1 MNIIDTILK
10 FIINFVQQNATD
22 IIWIIILFFFGR
34 ITLKLIVKRLVQIA
48 DDGDDAHVSQGEARA
63 KTLGHVVVTTGNIFI
78 YAVILLMI
86 LSLFGVD
93 ITPILAGAGVI
104 GLAIGFGAQSLV
116 KDFVSGLFILVENQ
130 YGIGDKVKI
139 GSFEGQVIKIT
150 MRSTVLKDNEGKLY
164 YMSNGSINNVINLS
178 QQKKSS

>member
-1 MNIIDTILK
+1 MNVILQSILD
-10 FIINFVQQNATD
+10 FIRQNAAD
-22 IIWIIILFFFGR
+22 IISIIILFFFGR
-34 ITLKLIVKRLVQIA
+34 IILKLIVKRLVNIA
-48 DDGDDAHVSQGEARA
+48 DDGDGEHVSQKEKREE
-63 KTLGHVVVTTGNIFI
+63 TLGHIIVATGNTVI
-78 YAVILLMI
+78 YLVITLMV

-139 GSFEGQVIKIT
+139 GSFEGQVTKIT
-150 MRSTVLKDNEGKLY
+150 IRSTTLRDNEGKVFHI
-164 YMSNGSINNVINLS
+164 SNGLIKDVINLS
-178 QQKKSS
+178 QQKK

>member
-1 MNIIDTILK
+1 MNTIQE
-10 FIINFVQQNATD
+10 FIINIIKQNGVD

-34 ITLKLIVKRLVQIA
+34 MILKLIVKRLTQIV
-48 DDGDDAHVSQGEARA
+48 DDGDDARTSQKEKRA
-63 KTLGHVVVTTGNIFI
+63 ETLGHIIVTTGNIVI
-78 YAVILLMI
+78 YIVILLMV

-139 GSFEGQVIKIT
+139 GSFEGRVVKIT
-150 MRSTVLKDNEGKLY
+150 MRSTALRDDEGKTFY
-164 YMSNGSINNVINLS
+164 VSNGLIKDVINFS
-178 QQKKSS
+178 QQEKSS